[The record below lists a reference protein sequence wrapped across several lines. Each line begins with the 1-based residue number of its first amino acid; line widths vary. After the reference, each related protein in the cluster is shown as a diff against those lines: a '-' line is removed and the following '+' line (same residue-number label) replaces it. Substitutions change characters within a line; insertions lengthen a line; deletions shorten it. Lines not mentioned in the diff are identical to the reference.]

1 MAKGR
6 TRCNICGK
14 ELDEYTEKEHV
25 GISGMAVSTTAKPLI
40 SICVG
45 SASIRSSRRLRMNAE
60 LI

>member
-25 GISGMAVSTTAKPLI
+25 GIHPPPGY
-40 SICVG
+40 
-45 SASIRSSRRLRMNAE
+45 
-60 LI
+60 